1 MLSQQ
6 LLTNQLFNKLN
17 VMQFRKVLKLIYF
30 AVCCLFTLPVL
41 AQNKVVTGKVTDSK
55 DGSPLIG
62 VSVVASGSSTG
73 TATDV
78 NGGFRLTVPASSTS
92 VILSYVGYTRKE
104 VTITGAPLNVT
115 MDAAGNSLNEVLV
128 VGYGTVRKKDATGAV
143 VKVSS
148 GDFVQGVTTN
158 PLQQLQGKAPG
169 VVITTFDG
177 DPNSNP
183 TVRIRGTASLSGGND
198 PLYVID
204 GIEGAD
210 IRSVSP
216 NDIESFDV
224 LKDASAAAI
233 YGSRAAGG
241 VILITTKTGKTGRS
255 QVTANSYVAIES
267 ALKLPEFADRDLYLQ
282 LYRQVKGVDM
292 PKGNTTTSDQGANTN
307 WFKLITRNA
316 VTHNEN
322 VAISGGTEKGHYRG
336 SLTYYD
342 QEGIAYNFRKD
353 LNARLNLDQ
362 KALNDKLLITMN
374 ISGSH
379 TQSKFVETP
388 GQNGGDNNVF
398 LNTLSV
404 PSVISPYN
412 APTNTVDPLN
422 PNNYQSISN
431 TQEANPL
438 PLLFYTQNRNTTSR
452 LTGNLRLDYNLT
464 KNITLSPFA
473 NATRDNGFGYI
484 YYPPGPLVKPILD
497 VFGYQPQL
505 TNTGDVDRNT
515 STATTTTFGGY
526 ANYKGEFGTSRLN
539 ITAGAEQYQ
548 TSYQGLRVGAHDFSN
563 INLVNE
569 NIGAANF
576 ITNKDIASYDN
587 GYILNSLF
595 GRVEYNLNDKYY
607 ITGNARY
614 DHSNKLGINNQGQI
628 FPSASVAWNISSE
641 DFLKDVKWLT
651 SLKLR
656 GGYGQVG
663 NQDAIGPYLSQFLF
677 GQQNPPKS
685 YYDGSTGLFLN
696 SPFAIQ
702 NANSVLR
709 WEINATTNIAA
720 DFSLFDGRLNG
731 SIDFFKKNT
740 SRLLY
745 NYTVPT
751 GGQFF
756 VNTIIANIGSLEN
769 KGVEFNLNGKIFA
782 QNDFNWTAALNFG
795 LVRNKLTNLSGDL
808 NGGTSFNVT
817 QAYTGGGTGGLGISG
832 QVSQIGYLKVGYPV
846 GTLLL
851 PEYAGQDA
859 TGKQLF
865 YKYAANGTRTTTT
878 DINSLNYADDGSTQD
893 RKFYTTDPKFTYSIN
908 NSFTF
913 KQFDLSIFLR
923 GQYGSRAFN
932 ETYMDYT
939 DLDKVGVYGVLKDA
953 ANYNITSTAQP
964 STFWLQSTSFLK
976 IQSAN
981 LGYRVPVRSNNY
993 IDNIRLYFA
1002 GNNLYTFTS
1011 YKGLDPEIFTSGNY
1025 AGIDRRQ
1032 NYPRPRQISF
1042 GVNLT
1047 LK

>member
-1 MLSQQ
+1 MH
-6 LLTNQLFNKLN
+6 FK
-17 VMQFRKVLKLIYF
+17 KVQKLIYF
-30 AVCCLFTLPVL
+30 AFFCLFTLPVL
-41 AQNKVVTGKVTDSK
+41 AQTKVVTGKVTDAK
-55 DGSPLIG
+55 DNSPLIG
-62 VSVVASGSSTG
+62 VSVVAAGSSTG

-78 NGGFRLTVPASSTS
+78 TGNFRITVPQSATA
-92 VILSYVGYTRKE
+92 IIFTYIGYTRKQIA
-104 VTITGAPLNVT
+104 ITGSTLNVT

-169 VVITTFDG
+169 VVVTTFDG

-241 VILITTKTGKTGRS
+241 VILITTKTGKAGRT
-255 QVTANSYVAIES
+255 QVTANSYVAVES
-267 ALKLPEFADRDLYLQ
+267 ALKLPEFADRNLYLQ
-282 LYRQVKGVDM
+282 LYQQTHVDAAGNHLSM
-292 PKGNTTTSDQGANTN
+292 PTGTTTTSDQGANTN
-307 WFKLITRNA
+307 WFKLITRTA

-342 QEGIAYNFRKD
+342 QEGIAYNYRKD
-353 LNARLNLDQ
+353 LNGRFNLDQ

-374 ISGSH
+374 VSGSH

-398 LNTLSV
+398 LNALSV

-438 PLLFYTQNRNTTSR
+438 PLLFYTQNRNTISR

-464 KNITLSPFA
+464 KNITISPFA

-484 YYPPGPLVKPILD
+484 YYPPGPLVKPIAD
-497 VFGYQPQL
+497 VFGYTPQL

-515 STATTTTFGGY
+515 TMSTTTTYGAYG
-526 ANYKGEFGTSRLN
+526 NYKGTFGTSRLN
-539 ITAGAEQYQ
+539 VTVGGEQYQ
-548 TSYQGLRVGAHDFSN
+548 TNYQGLRVGAHDFSN
-563 INLVNE
+563 INLTNI

-576 ITNKDIASYDN
+576 ITNKDISSYDN

-614 DHSNKLGINNQGQI
+614 DHSNKLGINNQGQV

-651 SLKLR
+651 LLKLR

-677 GQQNPPKS
+677 GS
-685 YYDGSTGLFLN
+685 TGTLYYDGTTGQFLTRNFAVQNVN
-696 SPFAIQ
+696 SF
-702 NANSVLR
+702 LR
-709 WEINATTNIAA
+709 WEVNATANIAA

-740 SRLLY
+740 SHLLY

-756 VNTIIANIGSLEN
+756 VNNIVANIGSLQN
-769 KGVEFNLNGKIFA
+769 KGVEFNLNGKIFT
-782 QNDFNWTAALNFG
+782 QKDFNWTAALNFG
-795 LVRNKLTNLSGDL
+795 LVRNKLTNLSGNL
-808 NGGTSFNVT
+808 NGTDFNVT

-878 DINSLNYADDGSTQD
+878 DLNSLNYADDGSTQD
-893 RKFYTTDPKFTYSIN
+893 RKFYTTDPKFTYSIT

-923 GQYGSRAFN
+923 GQYGGHAFN
-932 ETYMDYT
+932 ETYMDYS
-939 DLDKVGVYGVLKDA
+939 DLD
-953 ANYNITSTAQP
+953 
-964 STFWLQSTSFLK
+964 
-976 IQSAN
+976 
-981 LGYRVPVRSNNY
+981 
-993 IDNIRLYFA
+993 
-1002 GNNLYTFTS
+1002 
-1011 YKGLDPEIFTSGNY
+1011 
-1025 AGIDRRQ
+1025 
-1032 NYPRPRQISF
+1032 
-1042 GVNLT
+1042 
-1047 LK
+1047 